1 MSISQPIF
9 DGGYET
15 AYRREAA
22 LGVLYAAFCDVHRL
36 LVGLP
41 VEGLDFDIPFHP
53 TPATATTSA
62 DAPSTSTQPT
72 HQPSRPIDPTADA
85 RTAPHRRPTADAR
98 TAPSPT
104 SDAPTSPAPTAPA
117 PTDISASASAP
128 APSHIL
134 ILPSTCMAPLSRTYT
149 RKKKDKA

>member
-22 LGVLYAAFCDVHRL
+22 FGVLYAAFCDVHHF

-41 VEGLDFDIPFHP
+41 VEGVDFDIPFHP

-72 HQPSRPIDPTADA
+72 HQPSRPTAPTADA
-85 RTAPHRRPTADAR
+85 P

-104 SDAPTSPAPTAPA
+104 SDAPISPAPTAPA
-117 PTDISASASAP
+117 PTDISALASAP
-128 APSHIL
+128 SESL

>member
-22 LGVLYAAFCDVHRL
+22 FGMLYAAFCDVHRL

-41 VEGLDFDIPFHP
+41 VEGVDFDIPFHP

-72 HQPSRPIDPTADA
+72 HQPSRPTTPTADA
-85 RTAPHRRPTADAR
+85 RTAPSPTADAR
-98 TAPSPT
+98 TTPSPT